1 MCVHCCTME
10 REQQPLL
17 KFAPQVGQMPDALK
31 R

>member
-1 MCVHCCTME
+1 ME